1 MSNQYYI
8 EKYKDMAEI
17 EKFYF
22 QLRDKNNRLIN
33 IDGITNPIK
42 VDNRQEFA
50 VIDNQGQKP
59 HCAGYSICS
68 IIEANIYKRTGRL
81 INLNADQVYAKAKT
95 MDGDPN
101 GEGTYL
107 ETAIKAAIELG
118 GLGKYAKNIKVGY
131 LYNGRDDKTVE
142 QLKYL
147 IHKYEW
153 IHAGFNITSAW
164 YNCNAS
170 DYRVHLGG
178 QILGGHAVVIV
189 GYDMEGC
196 YIANS
201 WGQSFGHKG
210 FCILP
215 WNVFREQFIYACFLQ
230 NSFDGLSEA

>member
-95 MDGDPN
+95 MDGDPE

-107 ETAIKAAIELG
+107 ETAIKAAIDLG
-118 GLGKYAKNIKVGY
+118 GLG
-131 LYNGRDDKTVE
+131 
-142 QLKYL
+142 
-147 IHKYEW
+147 
-153 IHAGFNITSAW
+153 
-164 YNCNAS
+164 
-170 DYRVHLGG
+170 
-178 QILGGHAVVIV
+178 
-189 GYDMEGC
+189 
-196 YIANS
+196 
-201 WGQSFGHKG
+201 
-210 FCILP
+210 
-215 WNVFREQFIYACFLQ
+215 
-230 NSFDGLSEA
+230 